1 MQKLKNVRE
10 GRGMTQRQLS
20 IASGITQLTIS
31 MIENGRTRNPSFRT
45 IERLAQALSVSPEM
59 IFTTQ
64 GIG

>member
-1 MQKLKNVRE
+1 MQRLKNVRE
-10 GRGMTQRQLS
+10 KRGMTQRQLS

-31 MIENGRTRNPSFRT
+31 MIENGRTRNPSFGT
-45 IERLAQALSVSPEM
+45 IERLAQALSVRPEM